1 MLDSQDINL
10 ICLTETKDQEDSFTW
25 NKDIKIVHKRRNKD
39 ERAGGGLLIMHR
51 KNKDIALDEIA
62 TKSKDILVLKG
73 KICHQSW
80 TIILVYMAT
89 GTGGETRQI
98 NEAIKNEI
106 KKTNRIITINY

>member
-1 MLDSQDINL
+1 
-10 ICLTETKDQEDSFTW
+10 
-25 NKDIKIVHKRRNKD
+25 
-39 ERAGGGLLIMHR
+39 MHR
-51 KNKDIALDEIA
+51 KNKEIVLDEIK
-62 TKSKDILVLKG
+62 TKSNDLIVLKG
-73 KICHQSW
+73 KICQQSW